1 MAGLRGP
8 HWGYTQEQSE
18 LAGAVE
24 GGLYSKREGEVT
36 PGFLGRKLLACLN
49 NFSGWQGVGIG

>member
-8 HWGYTQEQSE
+8 RWGYTQEQSE

-24 GGLYSKREGEVT
+24 GGVYSKREGEVT

>member
-49 NFSGWQGVGIG
+49 NF

>member
-8 HWGYTQEQSE
+8 RGGYMQEQSE
-18 LAGAVE
+18 PAGAVG

-36 PGFLGRKLLACLN
+36 PGFLGRK
-49 NFSGWQGVGIG
+49 